1 MIFSPFLLASSAWA
15 YKDWACAINEDSSL
29 SWDAMDCRASACASQ
44 RPSSCRYGNS
54 IWSCAVHRGLA
65 PVKAD
70 RSGVARGWILRSE
83 PAAMKDLREV
93 PRRFAWS
100 LRILEALKYSRYSAV
115 VNLFPPTMR
124 AVTRWFMPHLPTR
137 EDVTWRS
144 YHHVAERIAVRC
156 DRDGCGIPR
165 PRCRSSRPVCWRLLP
180 HQVHREAVTR

>member
-1 MIFSPFLLASSAWA
+1 MRFATSEQLPVRQFDMVLRRTPWTCPGQSGQERCGARVDFEFI
-15 YKDWACAINEDSSL
+15 ACGNEGST
-29 SWDAMDCRASACASQ
+29 
-44 RPSSCRYGNS
+44 
-54 IWSCAVHRGLA
+54 
-65 PVKAD
+65 
-70 RSGVARGWILRSE
+70 
-83 PAAMKDLREV
+83 EV

-156 DRDGCGIPR
+156 DRDGCGILGRGAGPVGQSVGGY
-165 PRCRSSRPVCWRLLP
+165 CRIKFIEKP
-180 HQVHREAVTR
+180 